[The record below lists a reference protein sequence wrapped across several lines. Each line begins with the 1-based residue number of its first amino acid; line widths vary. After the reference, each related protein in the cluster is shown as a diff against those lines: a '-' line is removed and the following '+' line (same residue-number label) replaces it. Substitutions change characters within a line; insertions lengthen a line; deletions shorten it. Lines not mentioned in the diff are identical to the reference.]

1 MRPFTDFSWSGSMI
15 GTPTVTLSTSNR
27 IVSIVDDELDITR
40 LFRDALTNNI
50 DDASVVTF
58 NDSIIALEHYT
69 KNKQSYALVI
79 ADMRMP
85 AINGLELLKKV
96 KELNPRVRTI
106 LISAYEFQNNPVFEN
121 YLKDGIL
128 NSYLQKP
135 IKINRL
141 RQIARNEF
149 GMYESAT
156 EL

>member
-1 MRPFTDFSWSGSMI
+1 MI
-15 GTPTVTLSTSNR
+15 GRPTVTLSTSKR

-58 NDSIIALEHYT
+58 NDPIIALEHYT

-85 AINGLELLKKV
+85 AVSGLELLKKV
-96 KELNPRVRTI
+96 KKLNPKVRTI
-106 LISAYEFQNNPVFEN
+106 LISAYEFEN
-121 YLKDGIL
+121 KPEFQIYLKDGII

>member
-1 MRPFTDFSWSGSMI
+1 MRPFTDFRWSGSMI
-15 GTPTVTLSTSNR
+15 GRPTVTLSTSKR

-58 NDSIIALEHYT
+58 NDPIIALEHYT

-85 AINGLELLKKV
+85 AVSGLELLKKV
-96 KELNPRVRTI
+96 KKLNAKVRTI
-106 LISAYEFQNNPVFEN
+106 LISAYEFENNPEFQI
-121 YLKDGIL
+121 YLKDGII

-149 GMYESAT
+149 GMYESTT